1 MGEKNYMC
9 IEFYLKEINEI
20 MTKINCTLGKTDYI
34 TLIVPSIVSL
44 ASVFLGYKISSSIE
58 KKNFKRKSLISYLE
72 CTNDFLFE
80 INKLVQDIV
89 NFKKYSLALIDQQV
103 KLDIIKIY
111 KINDNEG
118 FDSIRNKII
127 KLSEIVEKMEPLNDS
142 NQNQYRSQILQIKK
156 DFEDLSLVSKLTDD
170 YSRKALNYYYLIP
183 TKLAIEHT
191 GIIKYI
197 SENLTAGM
205 QNFDIVHLRESL
217 NTHIQNIN
225 SEIIEK
231 NTKMLNFFRNFEKNK
246 L

>member
-1 MGEKNYMC
+1 MS

-20 MTKINCTLGKTDYI
+20 LTKINFTLGKTDYI

-58 KKNFKRKSLISYLE
+58 KKNFKRKSLMSYLE

-80 INKLVQDIV
+80 VNKIVQNII

-103 KLDIIKIY
+103 KLDIINIY

-118 FDSIRNKII
+118 FDSIRTKII

-156 DFEDLSLVSKLTDD
+156 DFEDLSLFSNLTDE
-170 YSRKALNYYYLIP
+170 YSRKALNYY
-183 TKLAIEHT
+183 
-191 GIIKYI
+191 
-197 SENLTAGM
+197 
-205 QNFDIVHLRESL
+205 
-217 NTHIQNIN
+217 
-225 SEIIEK
+225 
-231 NTKMLNFFRNFEKNK
+231 
-246 L
+246 

>member
-1 MGEKNYMC
+1 MS

-20 MTKINCTLGKTDYI
+20 LTKINFTLGKTDYV

-44 ASVFLGYKISSSIE
+44 ASVFLGYKISNSIE
-58 KKNFKRKSLISYLE
+58 KKNFKRKSLMSYLE

-80 INKLVQDIV
+80 INKIVQNII

-103 KLDIIKIY
+103 KLDIINIY

-118 FDSIRNKII
+118 FDSIRTKII

-156 DFEDLSLVSKLTDD
+156 DFEDLSLFSNLTDE

-183 TKLAIEHT
+183 KKLATEYT

-231 NTKMLNFFRNFEKNK
+231 KTKKLNFFRNS
-246 L
+246 